1 MSILLYARDFEIGMK
16 TLREKLQEMTPEQ
29 LERIG
34 ERALTVQER
43 IMRDLDLSYEEYQE
57 LTKPVAE

>member
-1 MSILLYARDFEIGMK
+1 MIK
-16 TLREKLQEMTPEQ
+16 PLREKLQEMTPEQ

-34 ERALTVQER
+34 KQATMLQER
-43 IMRDLDLSYEEYQE
+43 IMRDLDLTYEEYQE

>member
-1 MSILLYARDFEIGMK
+1 MIKS
-16 TLREKLQEMTPEQ
+16 LREKLQEMTPEQ

-34 ERALTVQER
+34 ERAITLQER
-43 IMRDLDLSYEEYQE
+43 MMRDLDLTHEEYQE

>member
-1 MSILLYARDFEIGMK
+1 MK

-34 ERALTVQER
+34 EQALTLQER
-43 IMRDLDLSYEEYQE
+43 IMRDLDLTYAEYQE